1 MAVFQYRARNAN
13 GEAVVG
19 RLDGASAVEVAA
31 HLIASELTPIDIA
44 PLPQAQET
52 GLATLLG
59 RRGGAIDLAQLQVFS
74 RQLHTLLKAGV
85 PILRALASLR
95 ASSVNPRLAR
105 VIAEMQDGLAQGKEL
120 STCMA
125 RHPRVFDPYYL
136 AMVRMGEMTG
146 RLDETLDRLA
156 EHLQAV
162 RVMRERIKSALR
174 YPGFVVLA
182 MIAAV
187 AVVNLFVIPAFSKVY
202 AGMQAEL
209 PWMTRLLLGMSAF
222 TKANLHW
229 LLVGTGG
236 ALIVWN
242 VWLRTRRGRY
252 LWDRYKLRLP
262 IAGKI
267 LHKAALGHFAR
278 SLALAARSGVPVLQA
293 LSAVGA
299 VTDNRYLAEKIDN
312 MRTGV
317 AHGESLLRTA
327 TLTGVFTPMVL
338 QMIAVGEETGELDRL
353 LDEIADMYGQEVDRE
368 IATLSQQIEPIL
380 ITALGVM
387 VLILA
392 LGIFLPIWDMGAKAL
407 GH

>member
-1 MAVFQYRARNAN
+1 MAVFQYRARNAQ
-13 GEAVVG
+13 GEPVQG

-31 HLIASELTPIDIA
+31 HLLASELTPIDIVA
-44 PLPQAQET
+44 LREQPELS
-52 GLATLLG
+52 LAALLDW
-59 RRGGAIDLAQLQVFS
+59 RERSIDLTQLQVFS

-85 PILRALASLR
+85 PILRALSSLR
-95 ASSVNPRLAR
+95 ASSTNPRLVR
-105 VIAEMQDGLAQGKEL
+105 ILSQLQDGLAQGREL

-125 RHPRVFDPYYL
+125 QHPRVFDPFYL

-156 EHLQAV
+156 QHLQAV
-162 RVMRERIKSALR
+162 RQMRNRIKQALR
-174 YPGFVVLA
+174 YPGFVILA

-187 AVVNLFVIPAFSKVY
+187 VVINLLVIPAFSKVY
-202 AGMQAEL
+202 TGMQAEL
-209 PWMTRLLLGMSAF
+209 PWMTRWLLTMSNF
-222 TKANLHW
+222 TKAHFHW
-229 LLVGTGG
+229 MLVGSG
-236 ALIVWN
+236 ALILGWSL
-242 VWLRTRRGRY
+242 WLKTRQGRY
-252 LWDRYKLRLP
+252 LWDRYKLKLP

-278 SLALAARSGVPVLQA
+278 SLALAARSGVPILQA

-353 LDEIADMYGQEVDRE
+353 LDEIADMYGQEVDHE

-380 ITALGVM
+380 ITALGIM

-392 LGIFLPIWDMGAKAL
+392 LGIFLPVWDMGAKAL